1 VVAGF
6 SVRENEMFW
15 EGRVKSMY
23 FRTQMSCQ
31 SEAPVGSLKQQQQHS
46 STEDGLEKL
55 GLYCSERMEGKFGV
69 RNKGKDFIYL
79 PCNFIIKQNRK
90 EYSFHFEFF

>member
-1 VVAGF
+1 
-6 SVRENEMFW
+6 M
-15 EGRVKSMY
+15 KSMY

-46 STEDGLEKL
+46 STGDGLEKL

-79 PCNFIIKQNRK
+79 LCNFIIKLK
-90 EYSFHFEFF
+90 

>member
-1 VVAGF
+1 
-6 SVRENEMFW
+6 M
-15 EGRVKSMY
+15 KSIY
-23 FRTQMSCQ
+23 FGTQMSCQ

-55 GLYCSERMEGKFGV
+55 GLYCSERMEGKFSV
-69 RNKGKDFIYL
+69 RNKEKYFPYL